1 MTVTTA
7 VAPLRIGIIGVGR
20 IGRMHAELIAHQ
32 VPGAALG
39 AVYDAYEPAARGV
52 AAELGVP
59 GGRERAR
66 RSSTPSST
74 RSRSARAP
82 IPTSIC

>member
-1 MTVTTA
+1 MTATTA
-7 VAPLRIGIIGVGR
+7 VTPLRIGIIGVGR
-20 IGRMHAELIAHQ
+20 IGRMHAELVAHQ

-39 AVYDAYEPAARGV
+39 AVFDAYEPAAHDV

-59 GGRERAR
+59 AARERAR
-66 RSSTPSST
+66 RSSTRSST

-82 IPTSIC
+82 TPTSIC